1 MKHMLTLLLL
11 AGTAAWAGAVPT
23 TSTAAVALRVQ
34 LPSDPH
40 LDKPLTVMMPSG
52 APLSTVLT
60 AIAKASGLTVV
71 VRDVP
76 PLPVTVSLKGLTV
89 RAALERLLSL
99 YSDQVAARLVGGT
112 LIVAPPAVIAR
123 LEAPQSTT
131 RDVLSLTIS
140 TQDAQNIAG
149 LTGAT
154 LVPLGDQVIVSGSK
168 QQVADALAILR
179 PAQETATLPSAA
191 QAPQATVRDNLTIG
205 DAAPDVVS
213 SAVGKLGV
221 TVTVA
226 YGRAYLQ
233 ANSQAELDAAKALV
247 AQLRTDA
254 PQPSAPPP
262 VSQAN
267 KDELVRHTVQTSL
280 TAELVGRLATG
291 ISEGLKLTPLD
302 QGTYLVR
309 GEASAV
315 EAFEQALKAAAT
327 REAMRVVVV
336 YKQGQPSMLGGL
348 KEALPNVSARAVDGG
363 IEVRGLPNEQVLA
376 STYIARLFSA
386 LPASQQPEEQV
397 TVRVGLGYASPETV
411 SAQLLSLYAPL
422 AKAEG
427 GTATAEDAAAPS
439 SAAPAA
445 APPAAPSAGGAN
457 NAMSGSTT
465 IMGVRI
471 VPDIRTRSLLLSGPA
486 STVSKM
492 QKTVADLDI
501 RVPDVRMALHVEQ
514 VTGSNGQD
522 LGLNWSVGMGGFSV
536 GQSDGTLQA
545 GFQPGLTP
553 FKVTAQLAAAR
564 SQGRSKTLLETTFVA
579 QDGVAS
585 NFTNGGQMI
594 LPTSSTT
601 TTGTGSTGSTTSSST
616 TTSTFN
622 YGMQLTLT
630 PTLAPDGSVLVNIK
644 LQIGQQPTT
653 GVQNSV
659 IIASQTL
666 NTIATVKPGE
676 TVVLGGILQGRDSA
690 NSKGVPF
697 LSQIPVLG
705 VLFGKKSDSVSNDVL
720 LITLAAGD
728 RDDSRAP
735 AATTPA
741 K

>member
-1 MKHMLTLLLL
+1 MKHMLTILLL
-11 AGTAAWAGAVPT
+11 AGTFTWAGAAPT
-23 TSTAAVALRVQ
+23 TSSPSATLRVQ

-52 APLSTVLT
+52 APLGTVLT

-71 VRDVP
+71 VREVP
-76 PLPVTVSLKGLTV
+76 PLPVTISLKGLSV

-99 YSDQVAARLVGGT
+99 YSDQVGARLIGGT

-123 LEAPQSTT
+123 LEAPQGTT
-131 RDVLSLTIS
+131 RQVVNATIS
-140 TQDAQNIAG
+140 AQDAQNIGG

-154 LVPLGDQVIVSGSK
+154 IVPLGDQVIVSGNK
-168 QQVADALAILR
+168 QQVSEA
-179 PAQETATLPSAA
+179 ATLLQPASPTSSGGPAPSA
-191 QAPQATVRDNLTIG
+191 PTVVRDNLTIG
-205 DAAPDVVS
+205 NADPEVVS
-213 SAVGKLGV
+213 AAVGKLGV
-221 TVTVA
+221 SISVA

-233 ANSQAELDAAKALV
+233 ATSQSELEVAKALV
-247 AQLRTDA
+247 TQLRTDA
-254 PQPSAPPP
+254 PQAAAPAP
-262 VSQAN
+262 VKPN
-267 KDELVRHTVQTSL
+267 TDNEVVRHTVQTSL
-280 TAELVGRLATG
+280 TADLVGRLATG

-309 GEASAV
+309 GDAASV
-315 EAFEQALKAAAT
+315 DAFEQAIKAAAT
-327 REAMRVVVV
+327 REAMRVTVV
-336 YKQGQPSMLGGL
+336 YKQGQPSMLSGL
-348 KEALPNVSARAVDGG
+348 REELPNVSARAVDGG
-363 IEVRGLPNEQVLA
+363 IEVRGLPNEQVLVSA
-376 STYIARLFSA
+376 YIARLFSA
-386 LPASQQPEEQV
+386 LPVTPQPEEQV
-397 TVRVGLGYASPETV
+397 TVRVALGYASPETV
-411 SAQLLSLYAPL
+411 SNQLLALYAPL
-422 AKAEG
+422 AKPEAAS
-427 GTATAEDAAAPS
+427 TAQNGQAAPTPAPAAANAAPS
-439 SAAPAA
+439 SSTTGAA
-445 APPAAPSAGGAN
+445 
-457 NAMSGSTT
+457 T

-486 STVSKM
+486 TTVAKM
-492 QKTVADLDI
+492 QKTVSDLDV
-501 RVPDVRMALHVEQ
+501 RVSDVRMALHVEQ

-579 QDGVAS
+579 QDGVSS

-644 LQIGQQPTT
+644 LQIGQPPST

-659 IIASQTL
+659 VIASQTL

-676 TVVLGGILQGRDSA
+676 TVVLGGILQGQDSA
-690 NSKGVPF
+690 SSKGVPF
-697 LSQIPVLG
+697 LSQIPVIG
-705 VLFGKKSDSVSNDVL
+705 TLFGKKSNTVSNDVL

-735 AATTPA
+735 AATMPT